1 MSFLLWMVPHKGSR
15 ARYVSAGGVIPAKYR
30 SIRTKLYLFFQCPK
44 FAEMK
49 KIILVT
55 LALILLASCNKTV
68 CPAYS
73 DSANDMKNTLF
84 QKGNIR
90 ADGINRVYRDSY
102 QKKLR

>member
-1 MSFLLWMVPHKGSR
+1 
-15 ARYVSAGGVIPAKYR
+15 
-30 SIRTKLYLFFQCPK
+30 
-44 FAEMK
+44 MK
-49 KIILVT
+49 KLIFVA
-55 LALILLASCNKTV
+55 LAVLLLSSCNKAL

-73 DSANDMKNTLF
+73 DSANNMKNNLF

>member
-1 MSFLLWMVPHKGSR
+1 M
-15 ARYVSAGGVIPAKYR
+15 
-30 SIRTKLYLFFQCPK
+30 
-44 FAEMK
+44 
-49 KIILVT
+49 
-55 LALILLASCNKTV
+55 LASCNQGV

-73 DSANDMKNTLF
+73 DSANDMKNTLL

>member
-1 MSFLLWMVPHKGSR
+1 M
-15 ARYVSAGGVIPAKYR
+15 
-30 SIRTKLYLFFQCPK
+30 
-44 FAEMK
+44 
-49 KIILVT
+49 
-55 LALILLASCNKTV
+55 LASCNRSV

-73 DSANDMKNTLF
+73 DSANDMKNTLL

>member
-1 MSFLLWMVPHKGSR
+1 
-15 ARYVSAGGVIPAKYR
+15 
-30 SIRTKLYLFFQCPK
+30 
-44 FAEMK
+44 MK
-49 KIILVT
+49 KFIFFA
-55 LALILLASCNKTV
+55 LALLMLASCNQSV

-73 DSANDMKNTLF
+73 DTANDMKNTLV

>member
-1 MSFLLWMVPHKGSR
+1 
-15 ARYVSAGGVIPAKYR
+15 
-30 SIRTKLYLFFQCPK
+30 
-44 FAEMK
+44 MK
-49 KIILVT
+49 KLIFLG
-55 LALILLASCNKTV
+55 LAVLMLSSCNQSV

-73 DSANDMKNTLF
+73 DSANDMKNTLL